1 MIGKLKVRVNCNLI
15 SKLDKKW
22 CEYANIGS
30 RTISLG
36 IKYATA
42 MSVLLCVNKD
52 IRQCYNMSHIR
63 KIKYLKNL
71 VIGIDVGG
79 VKCTMQDY
87 VISHWTF

>member
-1 MIGKLKVRVNCNLI
+1 
-15 SKLDKKW
+15 
-22 CEYANIGS
+22 
-30 RTISLG
+30 
-36 IKYATA
+36 